1 MAMKKSRRKGDIK
14 SKLVAAICMLMV
26 SCIMVVS
33 STYAWFTL
41 STAPEVTGITTA
53 IGANGNLEM
62 ALLPSSSAT
71 GTKYT
76 VAEALAA
83 IGNATGSE
91 TGTNIN
97 LTWGNLVDLSN
108 ASYGLNKITLY
119 PSKLNYTA
127 GSATT
132 KDTLGA
138 NYLGVPEYGSDGR
151 FDNLN
156 NGKANA
162 FIYTGASFD
171 KDGWGVR
178 AIGTSSGESAQ
189 KLAYKNALNTA
200 ISAHNEALKLAKEAC
215 ATGGSQLG
223 TLAVKK
229 ATDANATY
237 SQADVTALENAYKA
251 LDLSL
256 NKIEESLKYYIIAN
270 YLANNSINE
279 IALNTTL
286 TTMEG
291 MALSTLKGSAYSNA
305 TFNGYVTA
313 LEGLQD
319 TVNNNLTKLDS
330 ITGETVRW
338 SNISDCVSALANVDA
353 MLLNDKTIEYYME
366 KNAEGASLHVSELVT
381 AMSSGSLKLQVNGT
395 GADNNGLYVGLAD
408 FVDSF
413 STPVTLRDVGAMGI
427 TVSELNATMV
437 VTAKQNPAYLPNAK
451 NVAKTIANESVFGTG
466 SSSLSDFYGYII
478 DLAFRT
484 NASDSQLLLQ
494 TDAIDRIYSDKDGDS
509 TSATMG
515 GGSTMSF
522 KTSGD
527 FTADQLASLM
537 SNIRVVLFNPENSEI
552 YGYARLDVSTK
563 TVATTGT
570 TSEVTMKLKMWDMTA
585 NAESGEGSTT
595 YGAWASTQKITDL
608 TQNKATAV
616 SALVYLDGENLTN
629 ADVGNAQLEGK
640 MNIQF
645 ASSASLTPMEYGDL
659 RNDSTKQH
667 KVLVNGI
674 EVPDVT
680 VENGGDLTLNLGDV
694 TLPGGVTLEGATIA
708 VKVNGD
714 TVENAY
720 NSTNKTITLR
730 NVTGNV
736 EITVTPANP

>member
-1 MAMKKSRRKGDIK
+1 MKKSRRKGDIK

-62 ALLPSSSAT
+62 ALLPSSNAP
-71 GTKYT
+71 GAKYT

-91 TGTNIN
+91 TGTGIN
-97 LTWGNLVDLSN
+97 LTWGNLVDLSD

-127 GSATT
+127 GSTTT

-151 FDNLN
+151 FDELN

-178 AIGTSSGESAQ
+178 AVGTSSGESAH

-229 ATDANATY
+229 ATDANAQYT
-237 SQADVTALENAYKA
+237 QDDVMALKNAYTA

-256 NKIEESLKYYIIAN
+256 DKIEESLKYYIIAN
-270 YLANNSINE
+270 YLANNSIE
-279 IALNTTL
+279 ETALNTTL
-286 TTMEG
+286 SKMENK
-291 MALSTLKGSAYSNA
+291 ALSELKGGTYSDE
-305 TFNGYVTA
+305 TFNTCANALAELQSAVESNLTA
-313 LEGLQD
+313 LENI
-319 TVNNNLTKLDS
+319 TDS
-330 ITGETVRW
+330 EFAW
-338 SNISDCVSALANVDA
+338 DKISSCVSALANVDK
-353 MLLNDKTIEYYME
+353 MKLNGQFISYYME
-366 KNAEGASLHVSELVT
+366 KDSENNFLHVSELVN
-381 AMSSGSLKLQVNGT
+381 AMSSGNLQLQVNGT
-395 GADNNGLYVGLAD
+395 DADGNGLYVGLAN

-413 STPVTLRDVGAMGI
+413 STPVTIRDVSAMGI
-427 TVSELNATMV
+427 TVSELKATMV
-437 VTAKQNPAYLPNAK
+437 VTATQNPAYLPNAK
-451 NVAKTIANESVFGTG
+451 TTAKTINDEAVFGTG
-466 SSSLSDFYGYII
+466 TSSLSDFYGYII

-522 KTSGD
+522 TTSGD
-527 FTADQLASLM
+527 FTADQLAKLM
-537 SNIRVVLFNPENSEI
+537 GNIRVVLFNPANSEI
-552 YGYARLDVSTK
+552 YGYARLDASTK

-595 YGAWASTQKITDL
+595 YGAWASSQKITDL
-608 TQNKATAV
+608 TQNEATAV

-659 RNDSTKQH
+659 RND
-667 KVLVNGI
+667 
-674 EVPDVT
+674 
-680 VENGGDLTLNLGDV
+680 
-694 TLPGGVTLEGATIA
+694 
-708 VKVNGD
+708 
-714 TVENAY
+714 
-720 NSTNKTITLR
+720 
-730 NVTGNV
+730 
-736 EITVTPANP
+736 TPTA

>member
-1 MAMKKSRRKGDIK
+1 MKKSRRKGDIK

-71 GTKYT
+71 GTTKYT

-91 TGTNIN
+91 SGTDIN

-151 FDNLN
+151 FDQIN

-229 ATDANATY
+229 ATDSNATY
-237 SQADVTALENAYKA
+237 TQDDVAALENAYKA

-256 NKIEESLKYYIIAN
+256 DKIEESLKYYIIAN
-270 YLANNSINE
+270 YLANHAIEE

-291 MALSTLKGSAYSNA
+291 MALSALKDSTYSNT
-305 TFNGYVTA
+305 TFDGYVTA
-313 LEGLQD
+313 LAELQSK
-319 TVNNNLTKLDS
+319 VNTNLTTLDGIEDAS
-330 ITGETVRW
+330 FAW
-338 SNISDCVSALANVDA
+338 SKISGCVSALANVDA
-353 MLLNDKTIEYYME
+353 MKLNGELIDYYME
-366 KNAEGASLHVSELVT
+366 KDSSGAFLHASELIN
-381 AMSSGSLKLQVNGT
+381 AMSSGNLQLQVNGT
-395 GADNNGLYVGLAD
+395 GTDNDGLYVGLAN

-413 STPVTLRDVGAMGI
+413 STPVTIRNVSAMGI
-427 TVSELNATMV
+427 TVSALNATML
-437 VTAKQNPAYLPNAK
+437 VTAKQDPAYLPNAK
-451 NVAKTIANESVFGTG
+451 TVAKTIADESVFGTG

-527 FTADQLASLM
+527 FTADQLAGLM

-552 YGYARLDVSTK
+552 YGYARLDASTK
-563 TVATTGT
+563 TVVG
-570 TSEVTMKLKMWDMTA
+570 SEVTMKLKMWDMTA

-645 ASSASLTPMEYGDL
+645 SSSAALTPMEYGDL
-659 RNDSTKQH
+659 RNETLKPH
-667 KVLVNGI
+667 KVYVNNV
-674 EVPDVT
+674 EVSGVT
-680 VENGGDLTLNLGDV
+680 VENGGDLSLDLSTAS
-694 TLPGGVTLEGATIA
+694 LPSGVNIEGATIT
-708 VKVNGD
+708 VKVND
-714 TVENAY
+714 SVVDNAY
-720 NSTNKTITLR
+720 NAGTNTITLT

-736 EITVTPANP
+736 EITVTPA

>member
-1 MAMKKSRRKGDIK
+1 MKKSRRKGDIK

-62 ALLPSSSAT
+62 ALLPSSNAT

-91 TGTNIN
+91 TGTGIN
-97 LTWGNLVDLSN
+97 LTWGNLVDLSD

-127 GSATT
+127 GSTTT

-151 FDNLN
+151 FDKLN

-178 AIGTSSGESAQ
+178 AVGTSSGESAH

-229 ATDANATY
+229 ATDADAKYT
-237 SQADVTALENAYKA
+237 QDDVTALKNAYTA

-256 NKIEESLKYYIIAN
+256 DKIEESLKYYIIAK
-270 YLANNSINE
+270 YLANNKIEE

-286 TTMEG
+286 AEMEKE
-291 MALSTLKGSAYSNA
+291 ALSELEGSTYSDE
-305 TFNGYVTA
+305 TFNGYATA
-313 LEGLQD
+313 LAELQSEVD
-319 TVNNNLTKLDS
+319 SSLMKLTD
-330 ITGETVRW
+330 ITGVEFEWET
-338 SNISDCVSALANVDA
+338 ISSCVNALADVDD
-353 MLLNDKTIEYYME
+353 MELNGQLISYYMQ
-366 KNAEGASLHVSELVT
+366 KDSDNNFLHVSELVN
-381 AMSSGSLKLQVNGT
+381 AMSSGNLQLQVNGT
-395 GADNNGLYVGLAD
+395 DGSGLYVGLAN

-413 STPVTLRDVGAMGI
+413 STPVTIRDVSAMGI
-427 TVSELNATMV
+427 TVSELKATMV
-437 VTAKQNPAYLPNAK
+437 VTATQNPAYLPNAK
-451 NVAKTIANESVFGTG
+451 TTAKTINDESVFGTG
-466 SSSLSDFYGYII
+466 TSSLSDFYGYII

-522 KTSGD
+522 TTSGD
-527 FTADQLASLM
+527 FTADQLAKLM
-537 SNIRVVLFNPENSEI
+537 GNIRVVLFNPANSEI
-552 YGYARLDVSTK
+552 YGYARLDASTK

-585 NAESGEGSTT
+585 NAESGESSTT
-595 YGAWASTQKITDL
+595 YGAWASSQKITDL
-608 TQNKATAV
+608 TQNEATAV
-616 SALVYLDGENLTN
+616 SALVYLDGENVTN
-629 ADVGNAQLEGK
+629 ADVANANLTGT
-640 MNIQF
+640 MNLQF
-645 ASSASLTPMEYGDL
+645 SSNAALTPMEYGDL
-659 RNDSTKQH
+659 RNDS
-667 KVLVNGI
+667 
-674 EVPDVT
+674 
-680 VENGGDLTLNLGDV
+680 
-694 TLPGGVTLEGATIA
+694 
-708 VKVNGD
+708 
-714 TVENAY
+714 
-720 NSTNKTITLR
+720 STT
-730 NVTGNV
+730 
-736 EITVTPANP
+736 

>member
-1 MAMKKSRRKGDIK
+1 MKKSRRKGDIK

-62 ALLPSSSAT
+62 ALLPSSNAT

-91 TGTNIN
+91 TGTGIN
-97 LTWGNLVDLSN
+97 LTWGNLVDLSD

-127 GSATT
+127 GSTTT

-151 FDNLN
+151 FDKLN

-178 AIGTSSGESAQ
+178 AVGTSSGESAH

-229 ATDANATY
+229 ATDADAKYT
-237 SQADVTALENAYKA
+237 QDDVTALKNAYTA

-256 NKIEESLKYYIIAN
+256 DKIEESLKYYIIAK
-270 YLANNSINE
+270 YLANNEIEE

-286 TTMEG
+286 AEMEKK
-291 MALSTLKGSAYSNA
+291 ALSELKGSTYSDE
-305 TFNGYVTA
+305 TFNGYATA
-313 LEGLQD
+313 LAELQSEVD
-319 TVNNNLTKLDS
+319 SSLMKLTEIADV
-330 ITGETVRW
+330 EFNW
-338 SNISDCVSALANVDA
+338 DEISSCVSALADVEA
-353 MLLNDKTIEYYME
+353 MELNGQLISYYMQ
-366 KNAEGASLHVSELVT
+366 KDSDNNFLHVSELVN
-381 AMSSGSLKLQVNGT
+381 AMSSGNLQLQVNGT
-395 GADNNGLYVGLAD
+395 DGSGLYVGLAN

-413 STPVTLRDVGAMGI
+413 STPVTIRDVSAMGI
-427 TVSELNATMV
+427 TVSELKATMV
-437 VTAKQNPAYLPNAK
+437 VTATQNPAYLPNAK
-451 NVAKTIANESVFGTG
+451 TTAKTINDESVFGTG
-466 SSSLSDFYGYII
+466 TSSLSDFYGYII

-522 KTSGD
+522 TTSGD
-527 FTADQLASLM
+527 FTADQLAKLM
-537 SNIRVVLFNPENSEI
+537 GNIRVVLFNPANSEI
-552 YGYARLDVSTK
+552 YGYARLDASTK

-585 NAESGEGSTT
+585 NAESGESSTT
-595 YGAWASTQKITDL
+595 YGAWASSQKITDL
-608 TQNKATAV
+608 TQNEATAV
-616 SALVYLDGENLTN
+616 SALVYLDGENVTN
-629 ADVGNAQLEGK
+629 ADVANANLTGT
-640 MNIQF
+640 MNLQF
-645 ASSASLTPMEYGDL
+645 SSNAALTPMEYGDL
-659 RNDSTKQH
+659 RNDS
-667 KVLVNGI
+667 
-674 EVPDVT
+674 
-680 VENGGDLTLNLGDV
+680 
-694 TLPGGVTLEGATIA
+694 
-708 VKVNGD
+708 
-714 TVENAY
+714 
-720 NSTNKTITLR
+720 STT
-730 NVTGNV
+730 
-736 EITVTPANP
+736 

>member
-62 ALLPSSSAT
+62 ALLPSSNAT

-91 TGTNIN
+91 TGTGIN
-97 LTWGNLVDLSN
+97 LTWGNLVDLSD

-127 GSATT
+127 GITTT

-151 FDNLN
+151 FDKLN

-178 AIGTSSGESAQ
+178 AVGTSSGESAH

-229 ATDANATY
+229 ATNANAQYT
-237 SQADVTALENAYKA
+237 QDDVTALKYAYTA

-256 NKIEESLKYYIIAN
+256 DKIEESLKYYIIAN
-270 YLANNSINE
+270 YLANNSIE
-279 IALNTTL
+279 ESALNTTL
-286 TTMEG
+286 SGMESK
-291 MALSTLKGSAYSNA
+291 ALSELKDGTDFDECA
-305 TFNGYVTA
+305 TA
-313 LEGLQD
+313 LAKLQSAVD
-319 TVNNNLTKLDS
+319 SNLTALGN
-330 ITGETVRW
+330 ITDKEFAWEG
-338 SNISDCVSALANVDA
+338 ISSYVSALANVDE
-353 MLLNDKTIEYYME
+353 MKLNGKLISYYME
-366 KNAEGASLHVSELVT
+366 KDSDNNFLHVSELVN
-381 AMSSGSLKLQVNGT
+381 AMSSGNLQLQVNGT
-395 GADNNGLYVGLAD
+395 DADADGNGLYVGLAN

-413 STPVTLRDVGAMGI
+413 STPVTIRDVSAMGI
-427 TVSELNATMV
+427 TVSELKATMV
-437 VTAKQNPAYLPNAK
+437 VTATQNPAYLPNAK
-451 NVAKTIANESVFGTG
+451 TTAKTINDETVFGTG
-466 SSSLSDFYGYII
+466 TSSLSDFYGYII

-522 KTSGD
+522 TTSGD
-527 FTADQLASLM
+527 FTADQLAKLM
-537 SNIRVVLFNPENSEI
+537 GNICVVLFNPANSEI
-552 YGYARLDVSTK
+552 YGYARLDASTK

-595 YGAWASTQKITDL
+595 YGAWASSQKITDL
-608 TQNKATAV
+608 TQNEATAV

-659 RNDSTKQH
+659 RND
-667 KVLVNGI
+667 
-674 EVPDVT
+674 
-680 VENGGDLTLNLGDV
+680 
-694 TLPGGVTLEGATIA
+694 
-708 VKVNGD
+708 
-714 TVENAY
+714 
-720 NSTNKTITLR
+720 
-730 NVTGNV
+730 
-736 EITVTPANP
+736 TPTA